1 MLTRQLGS
9 TDIEVSAVALGCWPI
24 SGMSSLDVTEADSLA
39 TLDAAL
45 DVGINFLD
53 TAYCYGAAGESERLI
68 ARAIGGRRDEV
79 VLATK
84 GGLLWRDGVM
94 VHDARPATL
103 RRHLDESLRRLQTD
117 RVELLYL
124 HAPDDDTPLADSAGA
139 LKDLL
144 DEGKTRAVGVSNLS
158 LDQLETF
165 AAVCPVAAF
174 QPPYNMLMR
183 QIEVDTLP
191 WCRDRNIS
199 VMPYWPLMKGLLAG
213 RLGRDF
219 VMRQGDGRAKY
230 PMFHGQEWTRNQDLI
245 DDLRSVAAAA
255 DRSVAQLV
263 IAWTLAQPGITSVL
277 CGAKRAEQ
285 VTENAGGGDWV
296 LDNQQTAA
304 IAAALKRRGTP
315 VTRAAV

>member
-1 MLTRQLGS
+1 
-9 TDIEVSAVALGCWPI
+9 
-24 SGMSSLDVTEADSLA
+24 MSSLDVDQTDSLA

-45 DVGINFLD
+45 DVGINCFD
-53 TAYCYGAAGESERLI
+53 TAYCYGADGESERLI
-68 ARAIGGRRDEV
+68 AQAIRGRRDRV

-103 RRHLDESLRRLQTD
+103 RRHCEESLRRLETD
-117 RVELLYL
+117 HVELLYL
-124 HAPDDDTPLADSAGA
+124 HAPDDEVPLADSAGA
-139 LKDLL
+139 LKELL

-158 LDQLETF
+158 LEQLEAF
-165 AAVCPVAAF
+165 AEVCPVAVF

-183 QIEVDTLP
+183 QIEADTLP
-191 WCRDRNIS
+191 WCRAQSVS

-219 VMRQGDGRAKY
+219 VLRTGDGRAKY
-230 PMFHGQEWTRNQDLI
+230 PMFHGKEWARNQDLI
-245 DDLRSVAAAA
+245 DDLGAIADAAG
-255 DRSVAQLV
+255 RTIAQLV

-277 CGAKRAEQ
+277 CGAKRAAQ
-285 VTENAGGGDWV
+285 VVENAGGGDW
-296 LDNQQTAA
+296 LISDQQSAA
-304 IAAALKRRGTP
+304 IDVALRRRGTP